1 MQPLE
6 IGFQANQ
13 EMQGRKTEREI
24 QHEAISHGYAK
35 SSHAM
40 RNSKGQQLQDKFRA
54 LPGVYCINNI
64 YHFKSQE
71 VRSPTLQTV
80 CKSELK

>member
-1 MQPLE
+1 MRDNFVQPLA

-13 EMQGRKTEREI
+13 EMQGRKIEREI

-40 RNSKGQQLQDKFRA
+40 RNTK
-54 LPGVYCINNI
+54 
-64 YHFKSQE
+64 E
-71 VRSPTLQTV
+71 
-80 CKSELK
+80 